1 MVDRWTSADTPVLV
15 VGAGPV
21 GLSAAILLAR
31 HGVKALVVER
41 HASTTNHPKSRA
53 VLTRT
58 MEILRPW
65 GVEGALR
72 AQALPPG
79 AFRFIWIESLAGREI
94 GRVEPPNRDVPGPNS
109 PNYICMVAQDAFE
122 AQLRRHAE
130 AYREIELSFATELI
144 ELDQDEDG
152 VSVRLRDR
160 HAGELKTVRAS
171 YVIAADGAA
180 SRVREALSVAMLGPG
195 ELDHNINIHFRAE
208 LAPWVRARPAVGYIS
223 SVGNGTLLWAHGTD
237 RWLILRAFEPAR
249 GERPEHFTP
258 QRCLELARAA
268 VGMPDLPV
276 ELINIAFWTR
286 TAQVAQRFQV
296 GRVFLAGDAAHRFPP
311 TGGFGANTGIQD
323 VHNLAW
329 KLAAVA
335 RGWAQPRLLET
346 YEEER
351 RPIAQANTD
360 FSVTNGHR
368 WAAAQQA
375 ILSGDEA
382 ALAGAL
388 KEQVKHLDSE
398 GQDLGFCYRSG
409 ALVPDGTQGPV
420 SMDSQ
425 VYVPSAVPGARAPHV
440 WLRPVKPSAA
450 AGAPRV
456 STLDLFERQF
466 VLLSGPRD
474 EIWRSAAKAAAQELG
489 IPLSVHAIGPGGDFE
504 SHGVDWAQLYELDAL
519 GAVLVRP
526 DGHVAWRTRGQ
537 SSQALVRMRQV
548 LAAASG
554 RQT

>member
-1 MVDRWTSADTPVLV
+1 M
-15 VGAGPV
+15 
-21 GLSAAILLAR
+21 GLSAAIGLAR
-31 HGVKALVVER
+31 HGVRSLVVER
-41 HASTTNHPKSRA
+41 HSSTTKHPKSRA

-122 AQLRRHAE
+122 AQLRCHAE
-130 AYREIELSFATELI
+130 SYREIALSFATEFI
-144 ELDQDEDG
+144 ELAQDEQG
-152 VSVRLRDR
+152 VSVTLRDR
-160 HAGELKTVRAS
+160 RSGELRTVRAS
-171 YVIAADGAA
+171 YVIAADGAS
-180 SRVREALSVAMLGPG
+180 SRVREGLGVAMVGPG

-286 TAQVAQRFQV
+286 TAQVAQRFRV

-329 KLAAVA
+329 KLAAVV
-335 RGWAQPRLLET
+335 RGWAHPRLLGT
-346 YEEER
+346 YDEER

-382 ALAGAL
+382 ELASAL

-398 GQDLGFCYRSG
+398 GQDLGFCYASG
-409 ALVPDGTQGPV
+409 ALVPDGTREAL

-425 VYVPSAVPGARAPHV
+425 VYVPSAAPGARAPHV
-440 WLRPVKPSAA
+440 WLHPVSPG
-450 AGAPRV
+450 AGAGSLRL

-474 EIWRSAAKAAAQELG
+474 ETWRAAAEAVAQDLG

-504 SHGVDWAQLYELDAL
+504 PEGDWAQLYGLDAL

-526 DGHVAWRTRGQ
+526 DGHVAWRTRGP
-537 SSQALVRMRQV
+537 SNDAGALMRQALG
-548 LAAASG
+548 AASG

>member
-1 MVDRWTSADTPVLV
+1 MVDRPTSADTPVLV

-79 AFRFIWIESLAGREI
+79 AFRFIWIESLSGREI
-94 GRVEPPNRDVPGPNS
+94 GRVEPANRDVPGPNS

-122 AQLRRHAE
+122 AHLRRHAE
-130 AYREIELSFATELI
+130 TYPEIALSFATELI
-144 ELDQDEDG
+144 ALAQDEQG
-152 VSVRLRDR
+152 VTVTLRDR
-160 HAGELKTVRAS
+160 RSGTLRKVRAS
-171 YVIAADGAA
+171 YVIAADGAS
-180 SRVREALSVAMLGPG
+180 SRVREALGVAMVGPG

-208 LAPWVRARPAVGYIS
+208 LAPWVRTRPAVGYIS
-223 SVGNGTLLWAHGTD
+223 SVGNGTLLWANGTD

-286 TAQVAQRFQV
+286 TAQVAQHFQV

-329 KLAAVA
+329 KLAAVV
-335 RGWAQPRLLET
+335 RGWAHPRLLET

-360 FSVTNGHR
+360 FSVTNGRR

-375 ILSGDEA
+375 IVSSDEA
-382 ALAGAL
+382 ALASAL

-398 GQDLGFCYRSG
+398 GQDLGFCYASG
-409 ALVPDGTQGPV
+409 ALVPDGTRGPGP
-420 SMDSQ
+420 MDSQ
-425 VYVPSAVPGARAPHV
+425 VYVPSARPGARAPHA
-440 WLRPVKPSAA
+440 WLRPVKPSAG
-450 AGAPRV
+450 AGSPRL

-466 VLLSGPRD
+466 VLLSGPQD
-474 EIWRSAAKAAAQELG
+474 EIWRTAAQAVAQDLG
-489 IPLSVHAIGPGGDFE
+489 IPLSAYAIGPGGDFE
-504 SHGVDWAQLYELDAL
+504 PEDDWSQLYELDAP

-526 DGHVAWRTRGQ
+526 DGHVAWRSRGP
-537 SSQALVRMRQV
+537 SNDAMALMRHA
-548 LAAASG
+548 LAASSG